1 MVLFLYNIFVDLV
14 DLFLSR
20 RQDNVSPMMDAYQQ
34 NVSFILDTRDTIWL
48 QSEYLMA
55 HFPKG
60 IY

>member
-34 NVSFILDTRDTIWL
+34 NVSFI
-48 QSEYLMA
+48 
-55 HFPKG
+55 HF
-60 IY
+60 